1 MVHIHVE
8 LLGISRLIAGTKVV
22 SLDLEYGASFRD
34 VVRALS
40 IKCPALIGDVIHP
53 NGETLHPPHI
63 FNLNAKRMIQ
73 ENQMDECLDDGDRIT
88 LMSILA
94 GG

>member
-1 MVHIHVE
+1 MLIHVE
-8 LLGISRLIAGTKVV
+8 LFGISRLTIGTKAV
-22 SLDLEYGASFRD
+22 SLNVPDGATFRD

-40 IKCPALIGDVIHP
+40 TKYPALIGDVIHP
-53 NGETLHPPHI
+53 DGETLHPPHI
-63 FNLNAKRMIQ
+63 FNLNTRRMIQ
-73 ENQMDECLDDGDRIT
+73 EHQMSERLNDGDQIT

>member
-1 MVHIHVE
+1 MRIHTE
-8 LLGISRLIAGTKVV
+8 LFGISRLIAGTKTL
-22 SLDLEYGASFRD
+22 SLDVPDGATFRD

-40 IKCPALIGDVIHP
+40 ARYPALIGDVIRP
-53 NGETLHPPHI
+53 DGEMLYAPHI
-63 FNLNAKRMIQ
+63 FNLNARRMIQ
-73 ENQMDECLDDGDRIT
+73 ESQMSERLYDGDQIT

>member
-1 MVHIHVE
+1 MHIHVE
-8 LLGISRLIAGTKVV
+8 LLGISRLAVGEKTI
-22 SLDLEYGASFRD
+22 SLHVPDGATFRD

-40 IKCPALIGDVIHP
+40 TRYPALIGDVIHP
-53 NGETLHPPHI
+53 DGETLQPPHI
-63 FNLNAKRMIQ
+63 FNLNARRMIQ
-73 ENQMDECLDDGDRIT
+73 EDQMGETLVDGDQIT

>member
-1 MVHIHVE
+1 M
-8 LLGISRLIAGTKVV
+8 
-22 SLDLEYGASFRD
+22 DLKEGATFRD

-40 IKCPALIGDVIHP
+40 VRYPALIGDVISP
-53 NGETLHPPHI
+53 DGEILHPPHI
-63 FNLNAKRMIQ
+63 FNLNAKRMVQ
-73 ENQMDECLDDGDRIT
+73 ENQMDECLGDGDRIT